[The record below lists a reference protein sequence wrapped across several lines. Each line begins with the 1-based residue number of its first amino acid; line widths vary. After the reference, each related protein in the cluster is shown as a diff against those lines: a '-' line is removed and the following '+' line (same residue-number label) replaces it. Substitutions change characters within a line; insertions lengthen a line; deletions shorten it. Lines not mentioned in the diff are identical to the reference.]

1 VRSEFG
7 HLDGLVT
14 CAAIAP
20 RPAPMMLT
28 GPETMESVLRVNV
41 AGTYNA
47 CREAAKLM
55 LPQRYGRI
63 VTLSSIAANLHSAG
77 ASAYAASKS
86 AVEEMTR
93 VLAHELGDSGVTC
106 NVVAPSVVQTAM
118 LEGIGADAV
127 ESTLPLLSLKRPLT
141 MAEVC
146 NVVDFLLSP
155 GSSGVTGQVIQM
167 GLAG

>member
-1 VRSEFG
+1 
-7 HLDGLVT
+7 
-14 CAAIAP
+14 
-20 RPAPMMLT
+20 MMLT
-28 GPETMESVLRVNV
+28 SAETMEAVLRVNV

-63 VTLSSIAANLHSAG
+63 VTVSSIAANLHSAG

-86 AVEEMTR
+86 AVVELSR

-118 LEGIGADAV
+118 LEGIGAEAV
-127 ESTLPLLSLKRPLT
+127 ESTLAGLTLKRPLT

-146 NVVDFLLSP
+146 AVVDFLVSP
-155 GSSGVTGQVIQM
+155 ASSGVTGQVIQM
-167 GLAG
+167 GLVG